1 MPREVYR
8 GKYRVFVGN
17 TQEIS
22 AKDLEAKFG
31 EFGKVIECDLKGAY
45 GFVGYDDEDEA
56 NRAVDQMDRKEYQG
70 RNLNV
75 EISGGRPRTN
85 AKNGKD
91 TTKLHVSGMG
101 YNVDVDELKAA
112 FMDHAEQVDVHPM
125 QNKDICFV
133 HVDEK
138 SAEICMTRLSGRT
151 FGKGKLKIEY
161 GSLSKKPVYDKNSR
175 KVRFSHSLSSRLIDP
190 PPFR

>member
-1 MPREVYR
+1 
-8 GKYRVFVGN
+8 
-17 TQEIS
+17 
-22 AKDLEAKFG
+22 
-31 EFGKVIECDLKGAY
+31 
-45 GFVGYDDEDEA
+45 
-56 NRAVDQMDRKEYQG
+56 MDRKEFQG

-101 YNVDVDELKAA
+101 YNCDVDALKEA
-112 FMDHAEQVDVHPM
+112 FMEHAEQVDVHPM

-138 SAEICMTRLSGRT
+138 SGIVSELKIIVMVFEISKKNSLKKAEFCMTRLSGRT

-175 KVRFSHSLSSRLIDP
+175 KVRFSYFRQPSLIIP
-190 PPFR
+190 PIYR

>member
-1 MPREVYR
+1 MCKLR
-8 GKYRVFVGN
+8 
-17 TQEIS
+17 
-22 AKDLEAKFG
+22 
-31 EFGKVIECDLKGAY
+31 
-45 GFVGYDDEDEA
+45 YDDEDEA

-138 SAEICMTRLSGRT
+138 SGMTVQNIFSFRLFRNTFEIILKSRNLHDPSVGTDIWQGQAQDWVWLAIQETRLW
-151 FGKGKLKIEY
+151 
-161 GSLSKKPVYDKNSR
+161 
-175 KVRFSHSLSSRLIDP
+175 
-190 PPFR
+190 

>member
-22 AKDLEAKFG
+22 SSDLEAKFS

-56 NRAVDQMDRKEYQG
+56 KRAVEKMDRQDFQG

-101 YNVDVDELKAA
+101 YNVDVDGLKEL
-112 FMDHAEQVDVHPM
+112 FLEHAEICDVHPM

-138 SAEICMTRLSGRT
+138 SAEFCMTRLSGQQ

-175 KVRFSHSLSSRLIDP
+175 KV
-190 PPFR
+190 

>member
-1 MPREVYR
+1 MLSEL
-8 GKYRVFVGN
+8 FH
-17 TQEIS
+17 
-22 AKDLEAKFG
+22 KDLWVKINFIKSL
-31 EFGKVIECDLKGAY
+31 KV
-45 GFVGYDDEDEA
+45 FHSYDDEDEA
-56 NRAVDQMDRKEYQG
+56 KRAVEKMDRQEFQG

-101 YNVDVDELKAA
+101 YNVDVDGLKEL
-112 FMDHAEQVDVHPM
+112 FLEHAEVCDVHPM

-138 SAEICMTRLSGRT
+138 SGNELLTRSDT
-151 FGKGKLKIEY
+151 FIT
-161 GSLSKKPVYDKNSR
+161 
-175 KVRFSHSLSSRLIDP
+175 F
-190 PPFR
+190 

>member
-1 MPREVYR
+1 
-8 GKYRVFVGN
+8 
-17 TQEIS
+17 
-22 AKDLEAKFG
+22 
-31 EFGKVIECDLKGAY
+31 
-45 GFVGYDDEDEA
+45 
-56 NRAVDQMDRKEYQG
+56 MDRKEFQG

-101 YNVDVDELKAA
+101 YNCDVDALKEA
-112 FMDHAEQVDVHPM
+112 FMEHAEQVDVHPM

-138 SAEICMTRLSGRT
+138 SGIVSAQNSY
-151 FGKGKLKIEY
+151 Y
-161 GSLSKKPVYDKNSR
+161 G
-175 KVRFSHSLSSRLIDP
+175 F
-190 PPFR
+190 

>member
-1 MPREVYR
+1 
-8 GKYRVFVGN
+8 
-17 TQEIS
+17 
-22 AKDLEAKFG
+22 
-31 EFGKVIECDLKGAY
+31 
-45 GFVGYDDEDEA
+45 
-56 NRAVDQMDRKEYQG
+56 MDRQVFQG

-101 YNVDVDELKAA
+101 YNCDTEGLKNL
-112 FMDHAEQVDVHPM
+112 FLEHAEIVDVHPM

-138 SAEICMTRLSGRT
+138 SGTFSHFFIHRT
-151 FGKGKLKIEY
+151 
-161 GSLSKKPVYDKNSR
+161 SSSR
-175 KVRFSHSLSSRLIDP
+175 KL
-190 PPFR
+190 PFFAKNLKPNFA